1 MFNLIG
7 AIISG
12 LFVGVLARFFYPG
25 TVTMGWLMTIGL
37 GVAGSLLAGLV
48 AGRGSYGEGFQRAG
62 CFASI
67 IGAIVLIFVGRMLG
81 WHF

>member
-1 MFNLIG
+1 MLNLIG

-12 LFVGVLARFFYPG
+12 FIVGLIARALYWG
-25 TVTMGWLMTIGL
+25 DNAMGFWMTSLLGIG
-37 GVAGSLLAGLV
+37 GALLAGLV
-48 AGRGSYGEGFQRAG
+48 AGRGRFGEGFQRAG